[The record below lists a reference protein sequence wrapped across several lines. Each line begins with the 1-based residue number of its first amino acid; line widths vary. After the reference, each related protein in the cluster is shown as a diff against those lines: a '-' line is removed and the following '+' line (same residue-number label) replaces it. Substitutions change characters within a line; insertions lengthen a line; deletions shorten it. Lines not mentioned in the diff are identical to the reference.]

1 MSLWQG
7 PPASESMKKFEGMM
21 RPVSVCADDGANG
34 ECSPA
39 PSSFIESGGD
49 AGLAIVRFGSG
60 RSLVY
65 IALAAGNRMSSATA
79 AWNARERRKWIAAK
93 PTAISAS
100 AL

>member
-1 MSLWQG
+1 MSLWQA
-7 PPASESMKKFEGMM
+7 PHASESMKKFEGMM
-21 RPVSVCADDGANG
+21 RPGSVCADDGAHRQ
-34 ECSPA
+34 CSPR
-39 PSSFIESGGD
+39 PSSLIERGGD
-49 AGLAIVRFGSG
+49 AGLVIVRFGSG

-79 AWNARERRKWIAAK
+79 AGNSRERRKWTAAK